1 MTNTPF
7 RSIGQ
12 EGRQTFDNYDVLQA
26 QDHAKNLGIYA
37 QQQQQKLESYQRG
50 LQRAN
55 EFEARNAQRNE
66 QVEINQTRLK
76 QSNEITNLQIAAKN
90 QEIVD
95 RQALDN
101 QRLAIQ
107 YDRQIRDMQNA
118 QEIVRNQLSLQFM
131 SQERKA
137 LSNFGESFLKLSS
150 TLAEKE
156 IERINQENQRARE
169 EARMKELLELDGTG
183 ALEKINQ
190 LQRFN
195 AGADLDSQANAL
207 ENEGNRRDS
216 TNLRSHNGWALYGA
230 MEGKAIKSGL
240 SLERRL
246 GEVVQLALQDG
257 TLAYGNPNFER
268 DVHVLLN
275 KKLRSILSEDDL
287 LNVPNAV
294 IADYFQPAML
304 KAMASLTEKHFADNA
319 KLTKESG
326 TNRALSE
333 FQVGAA
339 SERFVEDLPLLASG
353 ILMKD
358 PLNASKNL
366 KKAATLIGETATSLG
381 PLEAYRDFLLTSDL
395 GKNFGIEALIEVE
408 QQIDGFRDVTLK
420 ANLAEAK
427 KEAKLIK
434 FRFQKEARTLRD
446 LDRLPQLRDEA
457 LEALSRLPEEAQSD
471 HWLDILSEDMADNI
485 VIKQRNDEQLQGV
498 SPYQMSATIDRLL
511 DEYQPPEEYK
521 RLSDLRNKFEGIVEQ
536 EEDIQRAVSQLENEI
551 DNLIPFQAKATD
563 NLTKLI
569 TGFDSNNAY
578 LRAAELRK
586 EEIQEF
592 VKDYYATEQNP
603 TANGL
608 RDTIRKVRPDLF
620 KEIDPREFT
629 FLNDQRLK
637 NEITYGSYKRSRQA
651 VFSMETSLTQIP
663 GGKKAG
669 VSYLNPETNAY
680 AVRGLLGELDGNTG
694 IFLTP
699 TELESMSANWELGI
713 IDEKLDSLSDLAD
726 MSPRQFLAAQM
737 KFYPGTG
744 TLQRREYP
752 APQNTGSSGDAT
764 QVTYKYA
771 YDFARDFGLSAKGAT
786 VIANAMMEESTGIT
800 TREHDKENGSYTG
813 YGLFGHRLS
822 RRDALFEYA
831 ERMGRKPEDPIAQL
845 TFALNEIKNEY
856 PSLFAILQSPNAKKE
871 HYFHAMERWLR
882 FHHSLHGKRRS
893 SLYRDLEALN

>member
-1 MTNTPF
+1 MSNTPF
-7 RSIGQ
+7 RSVGQ
-12 EGRQTFDNYDVLQA
+12 QTRQTFTDYDVLQA
-26 QDHAKNLGIYA
+26 PDRTQNLARYA
-37 QQQQQKLESYQRG
+37 DQQQQRRDSYQQG

-55 EFEARNAQRNE
+55 EFEANNRLTNSQL
-66 QVEINQTRLK
+66 EINDTRLK
-76 QSNEITNLQIAAKN
+76 LSSKLVAAEIAAKN

-95 RQALDN
+95 RQKLDN
-101 QRLAIQ
+101 QRMAMQ
-107 YDRQIRDMQNA
+107 YDQQIRDMQNA

-131 SQERKA
+131 SQEAK
-137 LSNFGESFLKLSS
+137 SISDFGESFLKLSS

-156 IERINQENQRARE
+156 IKRINEENQRARE
-169 EARMKELLELDGTG
+169 EARMRELLDLDGAG

-190 LQRFN
+190 AQRFS
-195 AGADLDSQANAL
+195 AGADLDSQANDL
-207 ENEGNRRDS
+207 ENQGNRRDS

-230 MEGKAIKSGL
+230 LEGKAIKSGL
-240 SLERRL
+240 SLKRRL
-246 GEVVQLALQDG
+246 EESVTLALQDG
-257 TLAYGNPNFER
+257 TLSYGSPNFER
-268 DVHVLLN
+268 DVYILLN
-275 KKLRSILSEDDL
+275 KTLRGVLSEDDL

-294 IADYFQPAML
+294 ISEYFQPAML
-304 KAMASLTEKHFADNA
+304 KAITSITEKHFADNA
-319 KLTKESG
+319 KLTKENG
-326 TNRALSE
+326 LNRALSE
-333 FQVGAA
+333 IQVGAA
-339 SERFVEDLPLLASG
+339 TERFAEDLPLLASG
-353 ILMKD
+353 VIMKD
-358 PLNASKNL
+358 PLNASANL
-366 KKAATLIGETATSLG
+366 KKAATLVGETSTDLG
-381 PLEAYRDFLLTSDL
+381 PLETFKDFILTSDI
-395 GKNFGIEALIEVE
+395 GKDFGVEALIEIE
-408 QQIDGFRDVTLK
+408 RQIDSFRDVTQK

-427 KEAKLIK
+427 KEAKRIK
-434 FRFQKEARTLRD
+434 FRFQKQARTLRD
-446 LDRLPQLRDEA
+446 PSELPRLRTEA
-457 LEALSRLPEEAQSD
+457 LEEMSKLPEEAQAD
-471 HWLDILSEDMADNI
+471 HYLDILSEEIADNI
-485 VIKQRNDEQLQGV
+485 VIKQRNDEQLLGV

-511 DEYQPPEEYK
+511 DQYQPPEEYK
-521 RLSDLRNKFEGIVEQ
+521 RLSDLRNKFDGIVEQ

-563 NLTKLI
+563 NLTKII

-651 VFSMETSLTQIP
+651 VFSMETALTQIP

-752 APQNTGSSGDAT
+752 APQNDVSSGDAP
-764 QVTYKYA
+764 QVSYKYA

-786 VIANAMMEESTGIT
+786 VIANAMMEESSGIT
-800 TREHDKENGSYTG
+800 TTKHDKENGSYTG
-813 YGLFGHRLS
+813 FGLFGHRLS

-856 PSLFAILQSPNAKKE
+856 PHLFKILQSPNAKKE
-871 HYFHAMERWLR
+871 QYFFAMERWLR
-882 FHHSLHGKRRS
+882 FHHSLHGKRSS